1 MKKYVKFLGY
11 LPAAAFTLFYGI
23 FLFSGVSRIVYPLL
37 LCMWGAALF
46 IHKGIGIGSLFGL
59 VPALSFIYMGTR
71 ETWQPIDVEIPIG
84 IFLAIFYV
92 VMGLAVHKLRRGG
105 EDFTDNKK
113 FMVTAAKI
121 IMTVLVL
128 IASFYGY
135 VIMLLYMTSNNIAEP
150 VIYAGGIF
158 GVSFL
163 ISLIWAKKRKRF
175 RIFWAA
181 VMLAYAASLT
191 VNIGII
197 KHNEKIT
204 VDTSPNIN
212 LHEYLPFD
220 ENSKIVK
227 IRSDELELTEDL
239 PVIDGAAA
247 LFPVYS
253 AFVNAVYPENTALN
267 DGAFCYNNTPEG
279 YRLLAEKK
287 TDVFIG
293 VYPSSEQIS
302 YAEENGTAFCYTPI
316 GTEAFVFFVH
326 KDNPIDS
333 LTAEEIKKIYSGEIT
348 NWREV
353 GGKDEEITA
362 FQRNEGSGSQSMLER
377 FMGDTPIMQAPTER
391 RNDLMSGIINV
402 VADYKSKSGSIG
414 FSFRYYVEG
423 IIKNPDIKMI
433 AIDSVAP
440 TAENIR
446 NGSYPVTTPIYAVTY
461 EGNTNENVERFVSWM
476 LSDEGQGIINET
488 GYVGI
493 KNID

>member
-11 LPAAAFTLFYGI
+11 LPAAVFTIFYGV
-23 FLFSGVSRIVYPLL
+23 FQFFGVSRIVYPLL
-37 LCMWGAALF
+37 LCMWGAALL
-46 IHKGIGIGSLFGL
+46 IHKGIGVGSLLGL
-59 VPALSFIYMGTR
+59 VPAISFIYMGTR
-71 ETWQPIDVEIPIG
+71 ENGQVIDIEIPIG
-84 IFLAIFYV
+84 IFLALFYV
-92 VMGLAVHKLRRGG
+92 IVGLAIYKLRRGG
-105 EDFTDNKK
+105 EDFTDNKR
-113 FMVTAAKI
+113 FFVTAAKI
-121 IMTVLVL
+121 LLTVLAI
-128 IASFYGY
+128 IASLYGY
-135 VIMLLYMTSNNIAEP
+135 VIMLLYMSANNINDIL
-150 VIYAGGIF
+150 IYAGGLF
-158 GVSFL
+158 GVSLL
-163 ISLIWAKKRKRF
+163 IPLIWAKKRKRF
-175 RIFWAA
+175 WIFWAA
-181 VMLAYAASLT
+181 VILIYGAALT

-197 KHNEKIT
+197 KYNEKIT
-204 VDTSPNIN
+204 VNTSPNIN

-227 IRSDELELTEDL
+227 IRSDELELTENL

-253 AFVNAVYPENTALN
+253 AFVNAVYPEGTALN
-267 DGAFCYNNTPEG
+267 EGAFCYNNTPEG

-287 TDVFIG
+287 TDIFIG
-293 VYPSSEQIS
+293 VYPSEEQIS
-302 YAEENGTAFCYTPI
+302 YAEENGTEFCYTPI

-326 KDNPIDS
+326 KDNPVDS
-333 LTAEEIKKIYSGEIT
+333 LTTEEIKKIYSGEIT

-353 GGKDEEITA
+353 GGKDEEIAA

-377 FMGDTPIMQAPTER
+377 FMGDTPIMDAPTEQ
-391 RNDLMSGIINV
+391 RNDLMDGIIKV

-461 EGNTNENVERFVSWM
+461 EENKNANVERLVSWM
-476 LSDEGQGIINET
+476 LSDEGQKIINET

-493 KNID
+493 K